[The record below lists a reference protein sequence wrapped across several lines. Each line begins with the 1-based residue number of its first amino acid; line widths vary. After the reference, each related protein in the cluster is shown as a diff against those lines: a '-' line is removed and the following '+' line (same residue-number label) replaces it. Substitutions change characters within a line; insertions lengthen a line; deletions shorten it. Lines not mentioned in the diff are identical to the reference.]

1 MMNGTNSSLDA
12 DITLSAY
19 KLSTYLNMK
28 ILIVAVHKMN
38 ILQHKIVVKR
48 TFLKAPLCFNFYF

>member
-28 ILIVAVHKMN
+28 ILIFAVHKMN
-38 ILQHKIVVKR
+38 ILQHKIVVNR
-48 TFLKAPLCFNFYF
+48 TFLKVPLCFSFYF